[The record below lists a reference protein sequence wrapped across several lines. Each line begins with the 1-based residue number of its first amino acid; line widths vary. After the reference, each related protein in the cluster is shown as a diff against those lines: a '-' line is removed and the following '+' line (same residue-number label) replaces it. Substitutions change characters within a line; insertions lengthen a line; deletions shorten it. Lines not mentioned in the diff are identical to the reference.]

1 MNFASTNQN
10 FQGGVKRWIIYS
22 EANYLL
28 AIKKM
33 EEINFR
39 NKGGS
44 FGKYTKIINYFFI
57 SILIEGPVI

>member
-1 MNFASTNQN
+1 
-10 FQGGVKRWIIYS
+10 
-22 EANYLL
+22 
-28 AIKKM
+28 M

-44 FGKYTKIINYFFI
+44 FGKYTKIVTYFFI